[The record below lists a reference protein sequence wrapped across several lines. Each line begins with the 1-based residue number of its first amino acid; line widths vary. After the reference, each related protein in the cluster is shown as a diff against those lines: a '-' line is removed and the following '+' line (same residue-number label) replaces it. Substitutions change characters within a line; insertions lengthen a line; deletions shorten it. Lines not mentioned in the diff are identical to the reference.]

1 MRFRF
6 IERSK
11 NIIIMASDATNDAG
25 ALVRELREISDRH
38 SSWRNRQG
46 TEEVNGARAVEP
58 SSSEEESQANVF
70 LSRTNENR
78 DLNQY
83 WYSKNTIETLCNAMR
98 EGLKISKG
106 RRVAFLST
114 PSLYFSLSPEEKE
127 HCAVLDVSL
136 IYSRESA
143 PRSLLHHLLIS
154 SICAVWYFVG
164 VLLGISLLWLQLS
177 NQNRRQPPWYIRLGR
192 CRSSIHLSVSVGK
205 ICNHCKIAAERQQ
218 LTHYCYHCQWEC
230 ELDGVSL
237 RL

>member
-1 MRFRF
+1 MRFRC

-83 WYSKNTIETLCNAMR
+83 WYSKNT
-98 EGLKISKG
+98 
-106 RRVAFLST
+106 FLST

-154 SICAVWYFVG
+154 SICAVRYFVG
-164 VLLGISLLWLQLS
+164 VLLGISLL
-177 NQNRRQPPWYIRLGR
+177 
-192 CRSSIHLSVSVGK
+192 
-205 ICNHCKIAAERQQ
+205 
-218 LTHYCYHCQWEC
+218 
-230 ELDGVSL
+230 
-237 RL
+237 